1 MPRHRPTRLPCWTRR
16 RTRPPVA
23 VDLPALPTFADASRP
38 GPAAATLFRPAALIW
53 LGCTLAAAGPA
64 AEPRLG
70 PPALNRLLRWTSAGA
85 ARPRSTCSRAR
96 PWALICLL
104 GWTSAGAGPAV
115 AGGIDLYPGEPL
127 KVRKILPVDCRL
139 VRGFTHAPVDGRV
152 DTRYPTGTV
161 GEWQGL
167 HGTPAVNYRLFNGN
181 DGLHVSLAEAGFDAI
196 QTRGRWRGRVYAG
209 REDLHPPDG
218 PPLCEVRPQEEAFHR
233 RFEPRVES
241 RRLSFFQE
249 PGQDGAL
256 RDLTVARVD
265 PGEIGGPAMDLAASE
280 ELELAPETP
289 VELAAPWADP
299 SFGAAALTLELEV
312 SRAGPGE
319 ILSVRVGDILDARRE
334 ALAVDF
340 RLHGPGRYVAGLDL
354 PDQVYL
360 PPRDEWAQPPRM
372 AGPFAPEPRVRVSIE
387 SRSPCRLAS
396 VELKAHPVP
405 RAEALP
411 EAVAWRKLLLRGLFS
426 AMSEPRPWMHLQR
439 GTPVREQIATSPP
452 IERYRT
458 SLTEL
463 LETVE
468 AARLLAP
475 GDSLIGQYH
484 DWIYQNMDRH
494 EPLPPPVLPG
504 EPGAPRW
511 AVLVRENWKEQA
523 RIARWWLDH
532 RLVANGEFGG
542 GPQDDTDLF
551 QVWQCLPLI
560 ESEPLGARLREA
572 ASQLADLVVEH
583 RLEEGINR
591 RSMDALHAYEE
602 GVNQLA
608 LNAWWNYGDPL
619 HFERAMASARSAMR
633 LLVETSDGRVHFGG
647 DRLGIEEARR
657 GFVEIGTSPGAF
669 GWAPARLFLHPM
681 HVVADYNGHPAVLER
696 YTAWGRTWLDY
707 QRPGAFVEKVDIL
720 TGEPIR
726 VTDLPPSANIA
737 PLTELLGL
745 YLLTGDPDWH
755 RAYRMGVD
763 GGGFTGV
770 QARYGRAP
778 HALVPWEKPYASHL
792 REKLSGPKSGY
803 AGFFVNQDRSLLERW
818 LSDSLTWY
826 RRYRYMTTAAEQK
839 TDRILTYRATTAI
852 SCYLGDAPNRNR
864 WLNLTAVSYE
874 GLRGEDF
881 AALVWEAGPRSLR
894 VALYNFREEEVEGRM
909 RVWRLEPGRYRV
921 ETGPDRD
928 DDGHFEEASSRTATL
943 QRYSAIPLTLPPRQ
957 VTVIRVEQLQALGD
971 LRRRPDLALSQADS
985 GRVRVHNI
993 GSVEAAAV
1001 RVDLRRG
1008 DRVVESRII
1017 GKLEAPLDL
1026 HPRRVAVT
1034 FEKARAGDVI
1044 VVDPEDRIPEIAE
1057 HNNRLVLAP

>member
-1 MPRHRPTRLPCWTRR
+1 M
-16 RTRPPVA
+16 A
-23 VDLPALPTFADASRP
+23 ISKASPRP
-38 GPAAATLFRPAALIW
+38 GPAA
-53 LGCTLAAAGPA
+53 GS
-64 AEPRLG
+64 RL
-70 PPALNRLLRWTSAGA
+70 
-85 ARPRSTCSRAR
+85 R

-104 GWTSAGAGPAV
+104 SWTSAGAAPA
-115 AGGIDLYPGEPL
+115 ASAGIDLFPGEPL
-127 KVRKILPVDCRL
+127 RVRKILPVDCRL

-152 DTRYPTGTV
+152 DTRYANGAV

-181 DGLHVSLAEAGFDAI
+181 DGLHLTLAEAGFDAI

-218 PPLCEVRPQEEAFHR
+218 PPLCEVRPQGGAFHR
-233 RFEPRVES
+233 RFEPRVEA

-256 RDLTVARVD
+256 RDLTVLWVD
-265 PGEIGGPAMDLAASE
+265 PGEIGRPAVDLAGTG
-280 ELELAPETP
+280 ELALAPGTP

-299 SFGAAALTLELEV
+299 SLGIAALTLELEV

-319 ILSVRVGDILDARRE
+319 VLSVRVGDVLDARRD
-334 ALAVDF
+334 AMAVDF
-340 RLHGPGRYVAGLDL
+340 RLHGLGRYVAGLDL
-354 PDQVYL
+354 PDQVFL
-360 PPRDEWAQPPRM
+360 PPRDEWARPPRM
-372 AGPFAPEPRVRVSIE
+372 AGPVVPEPRVRVSIE
-387 SRSPCRLAS
+387 SEGACRLAS
-396 VELKAHPVP
+396 VKLKAHPVP

-411 EAVAWRKLLLRGLFS
+411 EAAAWRKFLLRGLFS

-439 GTPVREQIATSPP
+439 GIPVREQIASNPP
-452 IERYRT
+452 VERYRT

-463 LETVE
+463 LETVD
-468 AARLLAP
+468 AARLLAS
-475 GDSLIGQYH
+475 GDSLIAQYH
-484 DWIYQNMDRH
+484 NWIYQNMDRH
-494 EPLPPPVLPG
+494 EPLPPPDLP
-504 EPGAPRW
+504 EERGAPRW

-532 RLVANGEFGG
+532 RLVATGELGG

-551 QVWQCLPLI
+551 QVWQCLPMI

-572 ASQLADLVVEH
+572 ASKLADLVVEH
-583 RLEEGINR
+583 RLEEGINK

-619 HFERAMASARSAMR
+619 HFERAMASARSAMG
-633 LLVETSDGRVHFGG
+633 LMVETSDGRVHFGG
-647 DRLGIEEARR
+647 DRLGIEETRR
-657 GFVEIGTSPGAF
+657 GFPDLGASPGAF

-681 HVVADYNGHPAVLER
+681 HVVADYNAHPAILKR
-696 YTAWGRTWLDY
+696 YSAWGRTWLDY
-707 QRPGAFVEKVDIL
+707 QKPGAFVEKVDIL
-720 TGEPIR
+720 SGEPIR

-770 QARYGRAP
+770 RARYGRAP
-778 HALVPWEKPYASHL
+778 QALVPWEEPYRSHL
-792 REKLSGPKSGY
+792 QKKLSGPESGY
-803 AGFFVNQDRSLLERW
+803 AGFFVNQDRALLERW
-818 LSDSLTWY
+818 LSDSLSWY

-894 VALYNFREEEVEGRM
+894 VALYNFREEEVSGRM
-909 RVWRLEPGRYRV
+909 RVWRLNPGRYRV
-921 ETGPDRD
+921 QTGPDLD
-928 DDGHFEEASSRTATL
+928 DDGRFEEAASRTATL
-943 QRYSAIPLTLPPRQ
+943 QRYSAIPLDLPPRQ
-957 VTVIRVEQLQALGD
+957 VTVVRVEQLQAFGG
-971 LRRRPDLALSQADS
+971 LRRRPDLAVSQADS

-993 GSVEAAAV
+993 GSVEASEI
-1001 RVDLRRG
+1001 RVDVRRG
-1008 DRVVESRII
+1008 HRVVESRII

-1026 HPRRVAVT
+1026 HPSRVAVT
-1034 FEKARAGDVI
+1034 FEEVRTGDVI